1 MIELT
6 KQEINDTI
14 KMIQLGMDLL
24 SSGSKSDREKLTEYQ
39 NNETILKVIDKLL
52 K

>member
-1 MIELT
+1 MGELT
-6 KQEINDTI
+6 KKEINDTI
-14 KMIQLGMDLL
+14 KLIQLGMDLL
-24 SSGSKSDREKLTEYQ
+24 SSGSKSDKEKLNEYQ

>member
-1 MIELT
+1 MELT
-6 KQEINDTI
+6 KQEINDTV

-24 SSGSKSDREKLTEYQ
+24 SSGRKSDKDKLKDYQ
-39 NNETILKVIDKLL
+39 DKQTILKVIDKLL